1 MAAPTLSAKAV
12 AIRIDLLIESL
23 SCVIGLAAL
32 LDCVIG
38 YVMAKGIGT
47 PLNQLL
53 MNVQLARNGN
63 IELMEDL
70 SSRSRE
76 IDEIGQNP
84 QRVCRGASEGS
95 LAG

>member
-1 MAAPTLSAKAV
+1 V

-70 SSRSRE
+70 STRSRE